1 MNLSDNLK
9 KIRKDNNLSQEDLA
23 EKLNVS
29 RQSVSKWEQGIA
41 YPEMDKVLQI
51 CKMFNLSIDE
61 LLNQNIKEVEKS
73 KESKININKYLDNFL
88 SYISKTVNMFSS
100 MKFKDKLKCIFEQLL
115 LILLFMAL
123 SAIIRGILVDILENI
138 LSFLPENVFYS
149 ILNIFKGIYVLIM
162 CIVCVVLLLHI
173 FKTRYLDYYVIVEK
187 EIEEEK
193 DETVEDVEE
202 EKTDKKEKK
211 KDNKKYIN
219 ENRERIIIRDEKH
232 SEYSFLRGI
241 LKVVVFFIKII
252 AFCIG
257 LSFCSVFVALTICLI
272 STFLIFNSGIL
283 FAGAFLGIFGL
294 LTMCF
299 LVLYIIYNFI
309 VNKKCNLTFI
319 FTIIVCS
326 LLLCGVGAGL
336 GVNSI
341 KNFKIINDF
350 DERYMYMQEVKFD
363 MNKDTS
369 FEVHDDIEYIEE
381 NRKDVR
387 IVYEVPK
394 YNKIIFK
401 KDENNIYYYRDDREI
416 NIPEYV
422 LNNLNEKVFVNP
434 DYLNIKVYASKENI
448 KLLKENTQKY
458 YTNETIKQQQKRIEE
473 LEQYNIELEE
483 ELKGELLLFI
493 NFCIILSESILF
505 KINLIA
511 FTKIDI
517 FIISIISSFFI
528 VNNVKNFICVSI
540 PY

>member
-138 LSFLPENVFYS
+138 LSFLPDNVFYS

-483 ELKGELLLFI
+483 ELNELRRVREI
-493 NFCIILSESILF
+493 E
-505 KINLIA
+505 
-511 FTKIDI
+511 D
-517 FIISIISSFFI
+517 
-528 VNNVKNFICVSI
+528 
-540 PY
+540 